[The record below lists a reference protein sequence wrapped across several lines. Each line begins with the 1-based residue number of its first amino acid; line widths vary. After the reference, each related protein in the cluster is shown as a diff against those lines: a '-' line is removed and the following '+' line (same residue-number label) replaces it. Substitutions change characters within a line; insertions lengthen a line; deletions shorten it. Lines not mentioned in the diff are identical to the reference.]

1 MDQRYNSSYGITV
14 TLVDTT
20 SSDGNPDL
28 FQFQKRVYWLR

>member
-28 FQFQKRVYWLR
+28 FHNFKKEFIG